1 MSFFKHKNNQ
11 QNMNNEVDPVSVSDS
26 ESVWAKSHL
35 GTLYEEWPK
44 IDGIPEDPVFLKH
57 CTSVDME
64 DEMFVNMLSAFGIP
78 AVKQYPAN
86 GGFGKVVLGMSGEGT
101 DIFVPA
107 SMLSDALSLI
117 GGNSI
122 E

>member
-1 MSFFKHKNNQ
+1 MSFFKRKNNN
-11 QNMNNEVDPVSVSDS
+11 QNTGDIDTEAASDLKP
-26 ESVWAKSHL
+26 VWAKTHL

-44 IDGIPEDPVFLKH
+44 KDGVPEDPVFLKH
-57 CTSVDME
+57 CSSVDME
-64 DEMFVNMLSAFGIP
+64 DEMFVGMLSAFGIP

-107 SMLSDALSLI
+107 SMLNDALSII
-117 GGNSI
+117 GGKSY